1 MKITERKH
9 EIFEIS
15 KLMQNSISKFLNP
28 IAKQENLSKIQL
40 MILLLMDRSESEKI
54 TSIAEKLELNQGNT
68 SSICKKLEEEGYIL
82 KQKDL
87 EDERIVH
94 LKLTVKGKKVVQK
107 VFDRLDDIGEKLEKV
122 SSENLDTIILQLKE
136 FSEILNYIVS
146 EEEAVC

>member
-146 EEEAVC
+146 EEETVC